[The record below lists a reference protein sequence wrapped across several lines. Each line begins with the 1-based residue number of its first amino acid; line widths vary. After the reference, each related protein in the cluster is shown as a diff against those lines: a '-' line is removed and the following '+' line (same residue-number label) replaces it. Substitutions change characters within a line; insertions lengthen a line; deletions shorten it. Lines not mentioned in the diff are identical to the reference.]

1 MVEPSSKTLPRAPEA
16 EIQDESLEDG
26 NGNDNLNKE
35 TMRTSDSDGDREFDV
50 DKYPVREWEFV
61 IPGFRDPVA
70 INPVVSAI
78 GVIVLWGLAIWCMG
92 KSTLVSF
99 QRLTMRVLVRRS

>member
-1 MVEPSSKTLPRAPEA
+1 MVEPSSKTLPHAPEA

-35 TMRTSDSDGDREFDV
+35 TTRTSDSDGDREFDV